1 MHSDYGQSFFEGRK
15 NMNRV
20 VKILMNRDGY
30 TKEAA
35 YDLVNEV
42 RAEMQDAIACGDYDL
57 AEEIIESDLGLEP
70 DYIFDIL

>member
-1 MHSDYGQSFFEGRK
+1 
-15 NMNRV
+15 MNRV
-20 VKILMNRDGY
+20 VKILMKRDGLS
-30 TKEAA
+30 KEDA

-42 RAEMQDAIACGDYDL
+42 RAKMQDAIACGDYDL